1 MDATLRA
8 LSQDW
13 WIFLMEGVLGIIFG
27 LLLLIWPGP
36 TTGVIIVLVGLFAL
50 LTGIVGVFAAIGA
63 AGNGQPWGWKLATAL
78 LGILVGLAIMRW
90 PGATAVVILYL
101 IAFWLILGG
110 IVGIVESIAA
120 HRTFSHAW
128 LLLLSSVVA
137 ILFGIAMFA
146 WPKVSLTLVVS
157 LIGLYAIVQG
167 IVLCALAFQVR
178 GNPERLLG
186 DTGSPPSQALPTT

>member
-1 MDATLRA
+1 MDAAVRA

-13 WIFLMEGVLGIIFG
+13 WIFLMEGVLAIIFG
-27 LLLLIWPGP
+27 LLLLFWPGP
-36 TTGVIIVLVGLFAL
+36 TAGVVIVLVGLFAL
-50 LTGIVGVFAAIGA
+50 LSGIVGVFAAIGA
-63 AGNGQPWGWKLATAL
+63 AGNQQPWGWRLTTAL

-101 IAFWLILGG
+101 VAFWLILGG
-110 IVGIVESIAA
+110 VVGIVESFAA
-120 HRTFSHAW
+120 HRMVSHAW

-146 WPKVSLTLVVS
+146 WPTVTLTLVVR
-157 LIGLYAIVQG
+157 LIGIYAIVQG

-178 GNPERLLG
+178 RSPERLLG
-186 DTGSPPSQALPTT
+186 ETDSAPSQALPSM